1 MAPGAGALR
10 RSIFLDL
17 KNMKKF
23 SGFVAGALVAML
35 ACFAIFYLSGVVL
48 DGVGIDLYASEADQ
62 QRNFN
67 MFLATSAVCGIVG
80 GFLLLQKL
88 ARGHR

>member
-1 MAPGAGALR
+1 MRRHRALAALR

-23 SGFVAGALVAML
+23 SSFVAGALVTTL
-35 ACFAIFYLSGVVL
+35 ACFAVFYLSGVVL
-48 DGVGIDLYASEADQ
+48 DVVGINLYASEADQ

-67 MFLATSAVCGIVG
+67 VFLVASAVCGIVG
-80 GFLLLQKL
+80 GSKIG
-88 ARGHR
+88 AVVRAS

>member
-1 MAPGAGALR
+1 
-10 RSIFLDL
+10 
-17 KNMKKF
+17 MKKF

-48 DGVGIDLYASEADQ
+48 DAVRINLYVSETDQ

-67 MFLATSAVCGIVG
+67 VFLVTSAVCGIVG
-80 GFLLLQKL
+80 GFLLVRKL
-88 ARGHR
+88 ARW